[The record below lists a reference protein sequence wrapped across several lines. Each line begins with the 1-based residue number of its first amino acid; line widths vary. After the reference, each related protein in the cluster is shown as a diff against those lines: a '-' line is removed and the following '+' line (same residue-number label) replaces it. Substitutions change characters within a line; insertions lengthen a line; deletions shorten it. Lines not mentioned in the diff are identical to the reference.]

1 MSDTTVSQTA
11 QRVAAYRLGFDRLAA
26 PTSDGD
32 PGADERLAA
41 DVAAGLTVDRSS
53 PMGRYLRA
61 RTAFF
66 DRVVVNAL
74 GRHVAQIVV
83 VGAGYDGRALRYGAP
98 GVRWWEVDR
107 SVTQADKESRLSRL
121 GIAAENVTFVP
132 LDLDDGGLAD
142 ALTDAGFEP
151 DTPSLFIAEGI
162 TPYLKAETIR
172 SLFQELR
179 AVATVGTRLAI
190 SLRRPDADPAARA
203 HFEAGVAALGE
214 PAIGSLTAENAE
226 AVLAE
231 CRWKPVELKERTR
244 AAGFVVAAPVFAP
257 APEGISP
264 TRGRIGTFV
273 EQMLY
278 RRGGDTLAG
287 HLEATYGVPVSR
299 VRELDVGVHKVE
311 RADGSIW
318 VARVS
323 PAHRSIESARGD
335 AALLDWLVDAGIPAE
350 RTAAP
355 DPVSTHA
362 GQAVLVTE
370 FAPGRRPAASP
381 ALFSQLG
388 DLLASIHRL
397 PTEDPETNRPG
408 GAWHHLLLDATP
420 AEELTAAR
428 ELLDNAR
435 HRVPRG
441 HGTDYD
447 VLRHALAGLELPPDL
462 PTALVHPDFVPRN
475 LLRTGEGDLT
485 IVDWSGAGRGPRLVS
500 LGCLLWSAA
509 GHGPSVDAVARGYR
523 STITLEEN
531 ELAHLE
537 AATAVRPAVLAIWT
551 FATGR
556 SPLPEAAAWWLGQQ
570 RKLSKAAGRARA
582 RLDTDD

>member
-74 GRHVAQIVV
+74 GRHVAQIVL

-190 SLRRPDADPAARA
+190 SLRRPDADPGR
-203 HFEAGVAALGE
+203 VPISR
-214 PAIGSLTAENAE
+214 PAWLPS
-226 AVLAE
+226 
-231 CRWKPVELKERTR
+231 
-244 AAGFVVAAPVFAP
+244 
-257 APEGISP
+257 
-264 TRGRIGTFV
+264 
-273 EQMLY
+273 
-278 RRGGDTLAG
+278 
-287 HLEATYGVPVSR
+287 VSR
-299 VRELDVGVHKVE
+299 QSDHSRP
-311 RADGSIW
+311 RTPS
-318 VARVS
+318 
-323 PAHRSIESARGD
+323 RS
-335 AALLDWLVDAGIPAE
+335 WP
-350 RTAAP
+350 
-355 DPVSTHA
+355 
-362 GQAVLVTE
+362 
-370 FAPGRRPAASP
+370 
-381 ALFSQLG
+381 
-388 DLLASIHRL
+388 
-397 PTEDPETNRPG
+397 
-408 GAWHHLLLDATP
+408 
-420 AEELTAAR
+420 
-428 ELLDNAR
+428 
-435 HRVPRG
+435 
-441 HGTDYD
+441 
-447 VLRHALAGLELPPDL
+447 
-462 PTALVHPDFVPRN
+462 
-475 LLRTGEGDLT
+475 
-485 IVDWSGAGRGPRLVS
+485 
-500 LGCLLWSAA
+500 SAA
-509 GHGPSVDAVARGYR
+509 GNR
-523 STITLEEN
+523 S
-531 ELAHLE
+531 
-537 AATAVRPAVLAIWT
+537 
-551 FATGR
+551 
-556 SPLPEAAAWWLGQQ
+556 S
-570 RKLSKAAGRARA
+570 
-582 RLDTDD
+582 